1 MSSKRCIKKTY
12 GINKVV
18 LFAEMIVLL
27 LYLCVVTSDMYF
39 ITQAQNSNQMT
50 TSVFGQIFQEHIP
63 NLQAFA
69 LQLTR
74 DKNDAEDLYQ
84 DTLYKAIRYRH
95 LYKPKTNLQA
105 WLMTIM
111 RNTFINE
118 WRRRKR
124 KQQIAEMQ
132 IPGVTFSQTT
142 PVQNGGERKMVMQEI
157 MKALNELDKGLSK
170 PFLMAFKGFKYEEI
184 AQEMDLPLGTVKSR
198 IHQARKLLK
207 AKIRRNYQEDS
218 LQDILA
224 N

>member
-1 MSSKRCIKKTY
+1 
-12 GINKVV
+12 
-18 LFAEMIVLL
+18 
-27 LYLCVVTSDMYF
+27 
-39 ITQAQNSNQMT
+39 MT
-50 TSVFGQIFQEHIP
+50 TNTFGQIFQEHIP

-84 DTLYKAIRYRH
+84 DTVYKAIRYRH

-124 KQQIAEMQ
+124 KQQITEMQ
-132 IPGVTFSQTT
+132 IPGVTFSQST
-142 PVQNGGERKMVMQEI
+142 PVSNGGERKMVMQEI
-157 MKALNELDKGLSK
+157 MKTLSEIDKGLSK
-170 PFLMAFKGFKYEEI
+170 PFLMAFKGYKYEEI
-184 AQEMDLPLGTVKSR
+184 AEEMGLPLGTVKSR

-207 AKIRRNYQEDS
+207 AKIKRDYQRKN
-218 LQDILA
+218 LQDILS

>member
-1 MSSKRCIKKTY
+1 
-12 GINKVV
+12 
-18 LFAEMIVLL
+18 
-27 LYLCVVTSDMYF
+27 
-39 ITQAQNSNQMT
+39 MT
-50 TSVFGQIFQEHIP
+50 TNAFGQIFQEHIP

-84 DTLYKAIRYRH
+84 DTVYKAIRYRH

-111 RNTFINE
+111 RNTFIND

-124 KQQIAEMQ
+124 KQQLAEMQ
-132 IPGVTFSQTT
+132 IPGVTFSQST
-142 PVQNGGERKMVMQEI
+142 PVRNDGEQKIVLQEI
-157 MKALNELDKGLSK
+157 MKALREIDEGLSK
-170 PFLMAFKGFKYEEI
+170 PFMMAFKGYKYEEI
-184 AQEMDLPLGTVKSR
+184 ATEMDLPLGTVKSR

-207 AKIRRNYQEDS
+207 AKIRRNYQGQS
-218 LQDILA
+218 VQDILA

>member
-1 MSSKRCIKKTY
+1 
-12 GINKVV
+12 
-18 LFAEMIVLL
+18 
-27 LYLCVVTSDMYF
+27 
-39 ITQAQNSNQMT
+39 MT
-50 TSVFGQIFQEHIP
+50 TNAFGQIFQEHIP

-84 DTLYKAIRYRH
+84 DTVYKAIRYRH

-111 RNTFINE
+111 RNTFIND

-124 KQQIAEMQ
+124 KQQLAEMQ
-132 IPGVTFSQTT
+132 IPGVTFSQST
-142 PVQNGGERKMVMQEI
+142 PVRNDGEQKIVLQEI
-157 MKALNELDKGLSK
+157 MKALREIDEGLSK
-170 PFLMAFKGFKYEEI
+170 PFMMAFKGYKYEEI
-184 AQEMDLPLGTVKSR
+184 ATEMDLPLGTVKSR

-207 AKIRRNYQEDS
+207 AKIRRNYQGHS
-218 LQDILA
+218 VQDILA

>member
-1 MSSKRCIKKTY
+1 MTKNT
-12 GINKVV
+12 
-18 LFAEMIVLL
+18 FA
-27 LYLCVVTSDMYF
+27 
-39 ITQAQNSNQMT
+39 
-50 TSVFGQIFQEHIP
+50 QIFQENIP
-63 NLQAFA
+63 NLHAFA

-84 DTLYKAIRYRH
+84 DTIYKAIRYRH

-124 KQQIAEMQ
+124 KQQIAELQ

-142 PVQNGGERKMVMQEI
+142 PVRNAGEENIVLQEI
-157 MKALNELDKGLSK
+157 MKALEELDQGLSK
-170 PFLMAFKGFKYEEI
+170 PFLMAYKGYKYEEI
-184 AQEMDLPLGTVKSR
+184 AEEMGLPLGTVKSR

-207 AKIRRNYQEDS
+207 TKIKRNYQVRS
-218 LQDILA
+218 LRDLLS